1 MKDYE
6 NADER
11 VKEWLEEIVA
21 EDEYG
26 LKAETLYNNICNSS
40 GDEKSLAE
48 IFAVPVGLIRA
59 IKKES

>member
-26 LKAETLYNNICNSS
+26 LKAETLYNNILHST

-48 IFAVPVGLIRA
+48 LFAVPVGLIRA
-59 IKKES
+59 IRELS

>member
-26 LKAETLYNNICNSS
+26 LKSETLYNNILHST

-48 IFAVPVGLIRA
+48 LFAVPVGLIRA
-59 IKKES
+59 IRELS

>member
-26 LKAETLYNNICNSS
+26 LKPETLYNNILHSL

-48 IFAVPVGLIRA
+48 LFAVPVGLIRA
-59 IKKES
+59 IRELS